1 MCGVAVVYVCATAA
15 PGTADEAMVAR
26 MLSRLSHRGPDGTAQ
41 RRVGQCWLGHTR
53 LAIVDVAEGGQ
64 PLHDRAGRRWLV
76 CNGEIYNHARLRAQ
90 LTEQPG
96 TGSDNEAALHLIAE
110 HGSSGLARLQGM
122 FALCYADEEGGFV
135 AARDLLGIKPLYWA
149 SEGARVVFASEL
161 RAFDPEL
168 RGAVATFPPGHYWT
182 PESGLARFATLPAP
196 TDEYVSREEAR
207 DRIRRTLEVAVR
219 RRMMADVGVGVF
231 LSGGLDS
238 SVVAAIMARAAQ
250 TTGSG
255 PVHSFAA
262 GVAGSPDLAA
272 ARVVA
277 EHLGLV
283 HHERVYTA
291 DDVLAVLPQVVMSME
306 SFEPSLVH
314 SAVPNYFLSGLAA
327 EHVKVVLT
335 GEGADELFAGYD
347 RLRAISDADALR
359 AELVRSI
366 EGLHDLNL
374 QRCDRVSMA
383 HGVEARVPFLDLD
396 VIEVAQRVPIDWK
409 LPGEL
414 GQEKRLLR
422 EAFDGWLPAEILW
435 RVKAQFGD
443 GTGTAAVLAE
453 RAEQLVPELDWRIG
467 ISGYPLPRSR
477 EELGYQ
483 RLFHRELAGIRPE
496 KVLGRVPAS

>member
-1 MCGVAVVYVCATAA
+1 MCGVAVVYGSGAVAA
-15 PGTADEAMVAR
+15 EAPDEAMVVR
-26 MLSRLSHRGPDGTAQ
+26 MLGRLRHRGPDGTAR
-41 RRVGQCWLGHTR
+41 RRVGRCWLGHTR
-53 LAIVDVAEGGQ
+53 LAIVDVAEGDQ

-76 CNGEIYNHARLRAQ
+76 CNGEIYNHARLRGEFV
-90 LTEQPG
+90 EQPC

-110 HGSSGLARLQGM
+110 HGPSGLHRLQGM
-122 FALCYADEEGGFV
+122 FALCYADDAGGLV

-149 SEGARVVFASEL
+149 RDGARVVFASEL

-168 RGAVATFPPGHYWT
+168 RGAVETFPPGHYWT
-182 PESGLARFATLPAP
+182 PDSGLVRFAALPAP
-196 TDEYVSREEAR
+196 TDEYVSRDVAR
-207 DRIRRTLEVAVR
+207 TRIRRTLEVAVR
-219 RRMMADVGVGVF
+219 RRMMADVGVGVY

-250 TTGSG
+250 ATGSG

-277 EHLGLV
+277 EHLGLA

-291 DDVLAVLPQVVMSME
+291 DEVLAVLPDVVASME

-314 SAVPNYFLSGLAA
+314 SAVPNYLLSGLAV

-347 RLRAISDADALR
+347 RLRAITDAAALR

-374 QRCDRVSMA
+374 QRCDRLSMA
-383 HGVEARVPFLDLD
+383 HGVEARVPFLDLE

-443 GTGTAAVLAE
+443 GSGTAAVMAE
-453 RAEQLVPELDWRIG
+453 RAEQLVPEPDWSTG
-467 ISGYPLPRSR
+467 ITGYPTPRSR

-483 RLFHRELAGIRPE
+483 RLFHQKLAGIRPE
-496 KVLGRVPAS
+496 KMLGRVPAT

>member
-1 MCGVAVVYVCATAA
+1 MSDRTA
-15 PGTADEAMVAR
+15 
-26 MLSRLSHRGPDGTAQ
+26 
-41 RRVGQCWLGHTR
+41 
-53 LAIVDVAEGGQ
+53 
-64 PLHDRAGRRWLV
+64 RRWLV
-76 CNGEIYNHARLRAQ
+76 CNGEIYNHAQLRGQ
-90 LTEQPG
+90 FVQTPR
-96 TGSDNEAALHLIAE
+96 THSDNEAALHVIAE
-110 HGSSGLARLQGM
+110 RGPRGLQQLQGM
-122 FALCYADEEGGFV
+122 FALCYADNAGAFV

-149 SEGARVVFASEL
+149 RDGARVVFASEL

-168 RGAVATFPPGHYWT
+168 RGAVETFPPGHYWT
-182 PESGLARFATLPAP
+182 PATGLVRFGGLPEPA
-196 TDEYVSREEAR
+196 DEYSTREGAR
-207 DRIRRTLEVAVR
+207 SAIRRTLGLAVR
-219 RRMMADVGVGVF
+219 RRMMADVGVGVY

-238 SVVAAIMARAAQ
+238 SVVAAIMARTAQAA
-250 TTGSG
+250 GWG
-255 PVHSFAA
+255 ALHSFAA

-283 HHERVYTA
+283 HHERIYTA
-291 DDVLAVLPQVVMSME
+291 DEVLAVLPEVVASME

-314 SAVPNYFLSGLAA
+314 SAVPNYLLSELAA
-327 EHVKVVLT
+327 EYVKVVLT

-347 RLRAISDADALR
+347 RLRAITDAAALR

-383 HGVEARVPFLDLD
+383 HGVEARVPFLDVEML
-396 VIEVAQRVPIDWK
+396 EVAQRVPIGWK
-409 LPGEL
+409 LPGKL

-422 EAFDGWLPAEILW
+422 EAFEGWLPAEILW

-443 GTGTAAVLAE
+443 GSGTAAVMAE
-453 RAEQLVPELDWRIG
+453 HAKRLVPEPNWREG

-483 RLFHRELAGIRPE
+483 RLFHQELAGIAPL
-496 KVLGRVPAS
+496 KVLGRVPAT